1 MRDGVNA
8 AANATG
14 PSLCEGSAAA
24 ESMSFEQLLNGAEMP
39 TAELFSRAWALWGA
53 NVRAYTADPA
63 AAKAELNSAAILF
76 GFLKGAE
83 GELSAKQCTQCGTVL
98 SMIDSIIV
106 INESVPEPEPEP
118 TPAPSATSTST
129 YAGMRKAPD
138 VGALPTPSLL
148 FGKKIP
154 VPTTPIPASAA
165 PPPASP
171 SAPPPPEPPPGPP
184 PPAPAPPPTPPP
196 LPAAPPPPPTPPPP
210 PASMERSASSA
221 ASLSAPLESPPDFE
235 AMLASVPESQ
245 RTQALGTWLFPL
257 VAAQPGVSDAGKIT
271 GMILEMPPPQ
281 VLLMLAEPPT
291 LAAAVSQACAALA
304 AFEAQIN
311 AGLGA
316 KPPPP
321 LPSAEPKGRQPHP
334 NAKTRLCKMWI
345 QRGYCKDGDGCNFAH
360 GTLDMT
366 SGAQQRVLAKVN
378 VAPLGFKPLQALA
391 PRPGVAKKP
400 DGSATPGKAR
410 IDPALAK
417 PSILGNL
424 STDAE
429 PATDATVAA
438 EPPEAQA
445 EPPEAQ
451 AAPPTAP
458 EPPKPPSP
466 PLPPSPPSPSKQDS
480 PSKRTVM
487 NFFGLQFELPQFE
500 LPKFGDESKEAAPR
514 TPTMEEAPHVPT
526 PSEVDAMAAAAAD
539 LESAKKEAA
548 AKKEKAADL
557 AAAAAAELEAAKVEA
572 SAKAAAALAAAK
584 AEAAAKAAALTAAR
598 AALEPGTVQAA
609 FAAAPAA
616 PVALPAGALEL
627 WANWVISYSS
637 QFSASDHAAIQLLG
651 PPKAF
656 PASGTNRG
664 CWAWSGV
671 LGEPVEWVRLGFKQP
686 VQLLA
691 VRVYETRRPGAVC
704 RVRVSADAQQSDPL
718 SEEGWVD
725 AWSRE
730 LRTAQVADAE
740 VACLPAA
747 RIFSPPIAP
756 AAQSLYVSAI
766 EVQLDVAGW
775 TDETWSEIDAVQVVG
790 LP

>member
-1 MRDGVNA
+1 M
-8 AANATG
+8 
-14 PSLCEGSAAA
+14 
-24 ESMSFEQLLNGAEMP
+24 EQ
-39 TAELFSRAWALWGA
+39 
-53 NVRAYTADPA
+53 
-63 AAKAELNSAAILF
+63 
-76 GFLKGAE
+76 
-83 GELSAKQCTQCGTVL
+83 
-98 SMIDSIIV
+98 
-106 INESVPEPEPEP
+106 
-118 TPAPSATSTST
+118 
-129 YAGMRKAPD
+129 
-138 VGALPTPSLL
+138 
-148 FGKKIP
+148 
-154 VPTTPIPASAA
+154 
-165 PPPASP
+165 
-171 SAPPPPEPPPGPP
+171 
-184 PPAPAPPPTPPP
+184 
-196 LPAAPPPPPTPPPP
+196 
-210 PASMERSASSA
+210 SASSA
-221 ASLSAPLESPPDFE
+221 ASLSAPLASSPDFV
-235 AMLASVPESQ
+235 AMLASVPESM

-271 GMILEMPPPQ
+271 GMILEMPPPD
-281 VLLMLAEPPT
+281 VLLMLADPPT

-311 AGLGA
+311 SGLGA

-321 LPSAEPKGRQPHP
+321 LPSAEPRGRQPHP

-345 QRGYCKDGDGCNFAH
+345 QRGYCKDGDGCDFAH

-366 SGAQQRVLAKVN
+366 TGAQQRVLAKVN

-400 DGSATPGKAR
+400 EGSATPGKA
-410 IDPALAK
+410 LTK
-417 PSILGNL
+417 PSILGNP

-429 PATDATVAA
+429 PATDATV
-438 EPPEAQA
+438 EAV
-445 EPPEAQ
+445 PPEAQ
-451 AAPPTAP
+451 AAPPEAQAAPPMAPELP
-458 EPPKPPSP
+458 EPPG
-466 PLPPSPPSPSKQDS
+466 PPSPSKQDS

-500 LPKFGDESKEAAPR
+500 LPKFGDETKGDAPR
-514 TPTMEEAPHVPT
+514 TPTKGEAPPVPT
-526 PSEVDAMAAAAAD
+526 PSEVDTILGSPSEVDTMAAAAAD
-539 LESAKKEAA
+539 LEAAKKEAA
-548 AKKEKAADL
+548 AKKEKAAAL
-557 AAAAAAELEAAKVEA
+557 AAAAAAELEAAKAEA

-664 CWAWSGV
+664 CWAWSGA

-740 VACLPAA
+740 VARLPAV

-756 AAQSLYVSAI
+756 AAQSFYVSAI